1 MKRIQSLLLS
11 RYMVSGFIFLSGI
24 FFVMLSIS
32 LFFQHRLL
40 WIWIYIVTL
49 FALGFYALSRFFLFL
64 FKKEFLHQRK
74 TLIYHSIFSLCI
86 MTFIISYPQ
95 TYATLISLVFGWW
108 VLFNALTRAFAY
120 HFAKSDG
127 LNTQYIL
134 FADAF
139 VNLLIAMILIF
150 DPWKN
155 RAVLSMAVAAYL
167 LLFGLVQ
174 VLRAIILLLP
184 EDPTHPRKAIRV
196 PLPIFIAAFIPKW
209 SIRFVNQWMLSDTNY
224 VSNYVSHKNHLDEI
238 HVYFHMKEN
247 GADSLGHMDIGWRH
261 KIYTYGNHDPAHRNK
276 YLFWGDGVLI
286 VADEDEYVEHAISR
300 ENKTLVR
307 FTLLVNEIQ
316 RQCIDQRI
324 QSLLNRTEPWVLPPQ
339 KKSMDYAQR
348 IKHFTHASLYKFT
361 KGRFKTYFAITT
373 NCVGLVDYILAQS
386 HMHLL
391 QLNGVITP
399 GTYFDFLN
407 KEYNQP
413 HSFVI
418 SRKVFKSI

>member
-1 MKRIQSLLLS
+1 MRQIRSFFLS
-11 RYMVSGFIFLSGI
+11 RHVVSGFIFISGI
-24 FFVMLSIS
+24 FFIMLSIS
-32 LFFQHRLL
+32 LFFQNRLL

-49 FALGFYALSRFFLFL
+49 FALGFYALSRFFLF
-64 FKKEFLHQRK
+64 FFRKEFHNQRK
-74 TLIYHSIFSLCI
+74 TLLFHSLFSVSV
-86 MTFIISYPQ
+86 MAFIIWFPQ

-108 VLFNALTRAFAY
+108 VLFNALTRVFAY
-120 HFAKSDG
+120 HFAKADG

-134 FADAF
+134 FADALINF
-139 VNLLIAMILIF
+139 LIAMILIF

-155 RAVLSMAVAAYL
+155 RAVLSVGVAGYL

-174 VLRAIILLLP
+174 ILRAIILLLP
-184 EDPTHPRKAIRV
+184 ENPTHPRKAIRV

-209 SIRFVNQWMLSDTNY
+209 SIRFVNQWMLSDVNFA
-224 VSNYVSHKNHLDEI
+224 SNYISHKDYQDEI

-247 GADSLGHMDIGWRH
+247 GAESLGHIDIGWKH
-261 KIYTYGNHDPAHRNK
+261 MIYTYGNHDPQHRNK

-286 VADEDEYVEHAISR
+286 VANEDEYVEHAISR

-307 FTLLVNEIQ
+307 FTLLVNEVQKQSIE
-316 RQCIDQRI
+316 QRI
-324 QSLLNRTEPWVLPPQ
+324 QSLMCRTEPWVLPIN

-348 IKHFTHASLYKFT
+348 VKHFTHASLYKFS
-361 KGRFKTYFAITT
+361 KGRFKTYFAVTT
-373 NCVGLVDYILAQS
+373 NCVGLVDYILAHS
-386 HMHLL
+386 HTNLL

-418 SRKVFKSI
+418 ARKVFKSI